1 MMTKVCGMRDA
12 QNIRDV
18 ESLGVDWI
26 GMIFWPKSK
35 RYVAEVP
42 SYLPEHLKKV
52 GVFVDSTLD
61 DILQHISDYQLDII
75 QLHGQESPDFAKA
88 LKPHTIIKAF
98 NIEKADDLLQTEKYE
113 GIADYFLFDTRKP
126 LREVGGWLPPGG
138 TGEKF
143 DWSVLTAYQGKTPFL
158 LSGGIGPEDAESVRS
173 FHHPRCIGIDLN
185 SRFESEPGFKDINQL
200 KTFINKLRYE

>member
-1 MMTKVCGMRDA
+1 MRDA

-42 SYLPEHLKKV
+42 SYLPGHLKKV

-113 GIADYFLFDTRKP
+113 GIADYFLFDTKGKM
-126 LREVGGWLPPGG
+126 VGGNGQ
-138 TGEKF
+138 KF

-158 LSGGIGPEDAESVRS
+158 LSGGIGPEDAESVKS
-173 FHHPRCIGIDLN
+173 FHHPRYIGIDLN

-200 KTFINKLRYE
+200 KTFINNIRYE

>member
-1 MMTKVCGMRDA
+1 MMIKVCGMRDA

-113 GIADYFLFDTRKP
+113 GIADYFLFDTKGKM
-126 LREVGGWLPPGG
+126 VGGNGQ
-138 TGEKF
+138 KF

-158 LSGGIGPEDAESVRS
+158 LSGGIGPEDVESVKS

-200 KTFINKLRYE
+200 KTFINHIRYE

>member
-1 MMTKVCGMRDA
+1 MRDA

-42 SYLPEHLKKV
+42 SYLPEHMKKV

-98 NIEKADDLLQTEKYE
+98 NIEKADDLLQTEKYK
-113 GIADYFLFDTRKP
+113 GIADYFLFDTKGKMA
-126 LREVGGWLPPGG
+126 GGNGQ
-138 TGEKF
+138 KF

>member
-1 MMTKVCGMRDA
+1 MRDA

-42 SYLPEHLKKV
+42 SYLPEHMKKV

-98 NIEKADDLLQTEKYE
+98 NIEKADDLLQTEKYK
-113 GIADYFLFDTRKP
+113 GIADYFLFDTKGKM
-126 LREVGGWLPPGG
+126 VGGNGQ
-138 TGEKF
+138 KF
-143 DWSVLTAYQGKTPFL
+143 DWSVLTTYQGKTPFL

>member
-1 MMTKVCGMRDA
+1 MIIKVCGMRDA

-113 GIADYFLFDTRKP
+113 GIADYFLFDTKGKM
-126 LREVGGWLPPGG
+126 VGGNGQ
-138 TGEKF
+138 KF

-158 LSGGIGPEDAESVRS
+158 LSGGIGPEDAESVKS

-200 KTFINKLRYE
+200 KTFINNIRYE

>member
-1 MMTKVCGMRDA
+1 MRDA

-18 ESLGVDWI
+18 EALGIDWI

-98 NIEKADDLLQTEKYE
+98 NIEKADDLLQTEKYK
-113 GIADYFLFDTRKP
+113 GIADYFLFDTKGKMA
-126 LREVGGWLPPGG
+126 GGNGQ
-138 TGEKF
+138 KF

-158 LSGGIGPEDAESVRS
+158 LSGGIGPEDTESVKS

>member
-1 MMTKVCGMRDA
+1 MRDA

-42 SYLPEHLKKV
+42 SYLPGHLKKV

-113 GIADYFLFDTRKP
+113 GIADYFLFDTKGKM
-126 LREVGGWLPPGG
+126 VGGNGQ
-138 TGEKF
+138 KF

-158 LSGGIGPEDAESVRS
+158 LSGGIGPEDAGSVKS

-185 SRFESEPGFKDINQL
+185 SRFESEPGFKNINQL
-200 KTFINKLRYE
+200 KTFINHIRYE

>member
-1 MMTKVCGMRDA
+1 MRDA

-113 GIADYFLFDTRKP
+113 GIADYFLFDTKGKM
-126 LREVGGWLPPGG
+126 VGGNGQ
-138 TGEKF
+138 KF

-158 LSGGIGPEDAESVRS
+158 LSGGIGPEDTESVKS

-200 KTFINKLRYE
+200 KTFINNIRYE

>member
-1 MMTKVCGMRDA
+1 MITKVCGMRDA

-98 NIEKADDLLQTEKYE
+98 NIEKADDLLQTEKYK

-126 LREVGGWLPPGG
+126 SREVGGWLPPGG

>member
-1 MMTKVCGMRDA
+1 MMIKVCGMRDA

-42 SYLPEHLKKV
+42 SYLPKHLKKV

-113 GIADYFLFDTRKP
+113 SIADYFLFDTKGKM
-126 LREVGGWLPPGG
+126 VGGN
-138 TGEKF
+138 GEKF

-158 LSGGIGPEDAESVRS
+158 LSGGIGPEDTESVKS

-200 KTFINKLRYE
+200 KTFINNIRYE

>member
-1 MMTKVCGMRDA
+1 MITKVCGMRDA

-18 ESLGVDWI
+18 EALGIDWI
-26 GMIFWPKSK
+26 GMIFWPRSK

-42 SYLPEHLKKV
+42 SYLPERLKKV

-98 NIEKADDLLQTEKYE
+98 NIEKADDLLQTEKYK
-113 GIADYFLFDTRKP
+113 GIADYFLFDTKGKMA
-126 LREVGGWLPPGG
+126 GGNGQ
-138 TGEKF
+138 KF

>member
-1 MMTKVCGMRDA
+1 MRDA

-42 SYLPEHLKKV
+42 SYLPGHLKKV

-113 GIADYFLFDTRKP
+113 GIADYFLFDTKGKM
-126 LREVGGWLPPGG
+126 VGGNGQ
-138 TGEKF
+138 KF

-158 LSGGIGPEDAESVRS
+158 LSGGIGPEDVESVKS

-200 KTFINKLRYE
+200 KTFINNIRYE

>member
-1 MMTKVCGMRDA
+1 MIIKVCGMRDA

-113 GIADYFLFDTRKP
+113 GIADYFLFDTKGKM
-126 LREVGGWLPPGG
+126 VGGNGQ
-138 TGEKF
+138 KF

-158 LSGGIGPEDAESVRS
+158 LSGGIGPEDVESVKS

-200 KTFINKLRYE
+200 KTFINNIRYE

>member
-1 MMTKVCGMRDA
+1 MPR
-12 QNIRDV
+12 
-18 ESLGVDWI
+18 
-26 GMIFWPKSK
+26 
-35 RYVAEVP
+35 

-98 NIEKADDLLQTEKYE
+98 NIEKADDLLQTEKYK
-113 GIADYFLFDTRKP
+113 GIADYFLFDTKGKM
-126 LREVGGWLPPGG
+126 VGGNGQ
-138 TGEKF
+138 KF

-200 KTFINKLRYE
+200 KTFINNIKV

>member
-1 MMTKVCGMRDA
+1 MMLVKVCGMRDA

-18 ESLGVDWI
+18 EALGIDWI
-26 GMIFWPKSK
+26 GMIYWPRSK

-98 NIEKADDLLQTEKYE
+98 NIEKADDLLQTEKYK
-113 GIADYFLFDTRKP
+113 GIADYFLFDTKGKMA
-126 LREVGGWLPPGG
+126 GGNGQ
-138 TGEKF
+138 KF

>member
-113 GIADYFLFDTRKP
+113 GIADYFLFDTKGKM
-126 LREVGGWLPPGG
+126 VGGNGQ
-138 TGEKF
+138 KF

>member
-1 MMTKVCGMRDA
+1 MMIKVCGMRDA

-35 RYVAEVP
+35 RYVAEMP

-113 GIADYFLFDTRKP
+113 GIADYFLFDTKGKM
-126 LREVGGWLPPGG
+126 VGGNGQ
-138 TGEKF
+138 KF

-158 LSGGIGPEDAESVRS
+158 LSGGIGPEDAESVKS

-200 KTFINKLRYE
+200 KTFINNIRYE

>member
-1 MMTKVCGMRDA
+1 MRDA

-18 ESLGVDWI
+18 ESLGIDWI

-98 NIEKADDLLQTEKYE
+98 NIEKADDLLQTEKYK
-113 GIADYFLFDTRKP
+113 GIADYFLFDTKGKMA
-126 LREVGGWLPPGG
+126 GGNGQ
-138 TGEKF
+138 KF